1 MEIETRQAALCVFRR
16 EDVFLVAEIRD
27 PLTGVVL
34 HRPPG
39 GGVEEGESPEEA
51 VRRELEEELGVR
63 LTGLRLLC
71 KVDHIWFWKGRE
83 VRERAWLF
91 LANSSDDE
99 RLSRGETPDLVEA
112 GGERIK
118 TLWRS
123 INDDSEALPLL
134 CPMNLLELLPYG
146 FK

>member
-16 EDVFLVAEIRD
+16 KDAFLVAEIRD
-27 PLTGVVL
+27 PLTGVIL

-39 GGVEEGESPEEA
+39 GGIEEGESPEEA
-51 VRRELEEELGVR
+51 VCRELKEELGVR
-63 LTGLRLLC
+63 LTGLRLLG
-71 KVDHIWFWKGRE
+71 KVDHIWFWKRRQ

-91 LANSSDDE
+91 LGESSDDE

-112 GGERIK
+112 DGERIK

-123 INDDSEALPLL
+123 ISDDSEALPLL
-134 CPMNLLELLPYG
+134 CPINLRELLI
-146 FK
+146 

>member
-1 MEIETRQAALCVFRR
+1 MEIENRQAALCVFRSK
-16 EDVFLVAEIRD
+16 DVFLVAEIRD

-39 GGVEEGESPEEA
+39 GGIEEGESPEEA

-63 LTGLRLLC
+63 LTSLRLLG

-91 LANSSDDE
+91 LANTSDDE

-123 INDDSEALPLL
+123 INHESEALPLL
-134 CPMNLLELLPYG
+134 CPMNLLELLI
-146 FK
+146 